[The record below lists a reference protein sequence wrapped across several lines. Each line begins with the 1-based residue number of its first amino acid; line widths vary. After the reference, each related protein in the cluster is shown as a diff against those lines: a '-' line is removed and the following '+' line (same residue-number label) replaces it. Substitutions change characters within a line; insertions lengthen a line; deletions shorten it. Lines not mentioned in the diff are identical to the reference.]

1 MSLLYLTIMDLQSL
15 YQLFLSGGGISTDSR
30 NVKKG
35 DIFFALKGENFDG
48 NQYALQSLQNGA
60 VLAVADDQR
69 LPDHPALFKVLDVLD
84 TLQRLANLHR
94 KQFSIPI
101 IAITGSNGKTTTKEL
116 IAAVLNIH
124 YPTHFTKGNLNN
136 HIGVPLT
143 LLAMPLNTEIAVIE
157 MGANHQGEIND
168 LCHIAEPT
176 HGLITNIGKAHLEGF
191 GGVEGVKMGKSELFK
206 YLKDGCIFLNQM
218 DETLVS
224 LSLDNK
230 KKIIYT
236 LSAQPDPNNA
246 LYEIENLPTQEFLR
260 VAFLSEN
267 GDYIS
272 AQTHLTGNYNLGN
285 IMSAIAVGKYFKV
298 PGDKIKMALENY
310 VPSQNRSQY
319 ISYKGG
325 KIILDAYNA
334 NPSSMEAA
342 LYNLFSIP
350 HLNKIAI
357 LGDMFELGDEASVE
371 HKRIA
376 DFADNPSLS
385 QVILI
390 GKNFEQVA
398 LEKKWVHFY
407 TAAEAKNYFDSLPFS
422 TSLLLIKGSRGMKL
436 ETLVEI

>member
-1 MSLLYLTIMDLQSL
+1 MDLQSL
-15 YQLFLSGGGISTDSR
+15 YQLFLSGCGISTDSR

-60 VLAVADDQR
+60 VLAVADDLH

-191 GGVEGVKMGKSELFK
+191 GGVDGVKMGKSELFK
-206 YLKDGCIFLNQM
+206 YLKDGCIFLNQL

>member
-1 MSLLYLTIMDLQSL
+1 
-15 YQLFLSGGGISTDSR
+15 
-30 NVKKG
+30 
-35 DIFFALKGENFDG
+35 
-48 NQYALQSLQNGA
+48 
-60 VLAVADDQR
+60 
-69 LPDHPALFKVLDVLD
+69 
-84 TLQRLANLHR
+84 
-94 KQFSIPI
+94 
-101 IAITGSNGKTTTKEL
+101 
-116 IAAVLNIH
+116 
-124 YPTHFTKGNLNN
+124 
-136 HIGVPLT
+136 
-143 LLAMPLNTEIAVIE
+143 
-157 MGANHQGEIND
+157 
-168 LCHIAEPT
+168 
-176 HGLITNIGKAHLEGF
+176 
-191 GGVEGVKMGKSELFK
+191 
-206 YLKDGCIFLNQM
+206 M

-334 NPSSMEAA
+334 NPSSMEAS

-350 HLNKIAI
+350 HLHKIAI

>member
-1 MSLLYLTIMDLQSL
+1 MSLLYFTIMDLQSL
-15 YQLFLSGGGISTDSR
+15 YKLFLSGCGIATDSR

-35 DIFFALKGENFDG
+35 DIFFALKGDNFDG
-48 NQYALQSLQNGA
+48 NQYASQSLKNGA
-60 VLAVADDQR
+60 VLAVVDNQG
-69 LPDHPALFKVLDVLD
+69 LPDNPAFFKVAEVLE
-84 TLQRLANLHR
+84 TLQQLANLHR

-116 IAAVLNIH
+116 IAAVLNAH

-136 HIGVPLT
+136 HIGVPIT

-157 MGANHQGEIND
+157 MGANHQGEINN
-168 LCHIAEPT
+168 LCQIAEPT

-191 GGVEGVKMGKSELFK
+191 GGVEGVKIGKSELFK
-206 YLKDGCIFLNQM
+206 YLKDACIFLNQM

-224 LSLDNK
+224 LSVDNK
-230 KKIIYT
+230 KKIIFT
-236 LSAQPDPNNA
+236 LSDQPDPNNA

-319 ISYKGG
+319 ISYRGG

-342 LYNLFSIP
+342 LNNLFSIP

-357 LGDMFELGDEASVE
+357 LGDMFELGEEAPYE
-371 HKRIA
+371 HKKIA

-398 LEKKWVHFY
+398 LEKKWVHFN
-407 TAAEAKNYFDSLPFS
+407 TATEAKNYFRCL
-422 TSLLLIKGSRGMKL
+422 
-436 ETLVEI
+436 

>member
-1 MSLLYLTIMDLQSL
+1 MDLQSL

-35 DIFFALKGENFDG
+35 DIFFALKGDHFDG
-48 NQYALQSLQNGA
+48 NQYALQSVQNGA
-60 VLAVADDQR
+60 VLAVVDDQG
-69 LPDHPALFKVLDVLD
+69 LPDHPSLYKVLDSLD

-101 IAITGSNGKTTTKEL
+101 FAITGSNGKTTTKEL
-116 IAAVLNIH
+116 VAAVLNIH
-124 YPTHFTKGNLNN
+124 YPTHYTKGNLNN

-191 GGVEGVKMGKSELFK
+191 GGVEGVKIGKSELFK

-218 DETLVS
+218 DETLIS

-236 LSAQPDPNNA
+236 LSEQPDPNNA
-246 LYEIENLPTQEFLR
+246 LYEIENLPTQEFLK

-267 GDYIS
+267 GDNIT

-298 PGDKIKMALENY
+298 PGAKIKMALENY

-319 ISYKGG
+319 ISYMGG

-342 LYNLFSIP
+342 LNNLFSIP

-357 LGDMFELGDEASVE
+357 LGDMFELGDEAPFE
-371 HKRIA
+371 HKKIA
-376 DFADNPSLS
+376 DFADNSLLS

-398 LEKKWVHFY
+398 LEKKWVHFE
-407 TAAEAKNYFDSLPFS
+407 TVTEAKKYFDSLPFP
-422 TSLLLIKGSRGMKL
+422 TALLLIKGSRGMKL
-436 ETLVEI
+436 ESLVEI

>member
-1 MSLLYLTIMDLQSL
+1 MDLQSL
-15 YQLFLSGGGISTDSR
+15 YQLFLSGCGISTDSR

-60 VLAVADDQR
+60 VLAVADDLH

-206 YLKDGCIFLNQM
+206 YLKDGCIFLNQL

-350 HLNKIAI
+350 HLHKIAI

>member
-1 MSLLYLTIMDLQSL
+1 MDLQSL
-15 YQLFLSGGGISTDSR
+15 YQLFLSGCGISTDSR

-60 VLAVADDQR
+60 VLAVADDLH

-206 YLKDGCIFLNQM
+206 YLKDGCIFLNQL

-334 NPSSMEAA
+334 NPSSMEAS

-350 HLNKIAI
+350 HLHKIAI

>member
-1 MSLLYLTIMDLQSL
+1 MDLQSL

-35 DIFFALKGENFDG
+35 DIFFALKGDHFDG
-48 NQYALQSLQNGA
+48 NQYALQSVQNGA
-60 VLAVADDQR
+60 VLAVVDDQG
-69 LPDHPALFKVLDVLD
+69 LPDHPSLYKVLDSLD

-101 IAITGSNGKTTTKEL
+101 FAITGSNGKTTTKEL
-116 IAAVLNIH
+116 VAAVLNIH
-124 YPTHFTKGNLNN
+124 YPTHYTKGNLNN

-168 LCHIAEPT
+168 LCYITEPT

-191 GGVEGVKMGKSELFK
+191 GGVEGVKIGKSELFK

-218 DETLVS
+218 DETLIS

-236 LSAQPDPNNA
+236 LSEQPDPNNA
-246 LYEIENLPTQEFLR
+246 LYEIENLPTQEFLK

-267 GDYIS
+267 GDNIT

-298 PGDKIKMALENY
+298 PGAKIKMALENY

-342 LYNLFSIP
+342 LNNLFSIP

-357 LGDMFELGDEASVE
+357 LGDMFELGDEAPFE
-371 HKRIA
+371 HKKIA
-376 DFADNPSLS
+376 DFADNSLLS

-398 LEKKWVHFY
+398 LEKKWVHFE
-407 TAAEAKNYFDSLPFS
+407 TVTEAKKYFDSLPFP
-422 TSLLLIKGSRGMKL
+422 TALLLIKGSRGMKL
-436 ETLVEI
+436 ESLVEI

>member
-1 MSLLYLTIMDLQSL
+1 MDLQSL

-35 DIFFALKGENFDG
+35 DIFFALKGDHFDG
-48 NQYALQSLQNGA
+48 NQYALQSVQNGA
-60 VLAVADDQR
+60 VLAVVDDQG
-69 LPDHPALFKVLDVLD
+69 LPDHPSLYKVLDSLD

-101 IAITGSNGKTTTKEL
+101 FAITGSNGKTTTKEL
-116 IAAVLNIH
+116 VAAVLNIH
-124 YPTHFTKGNLNN
+124 YPTHYTKGNLNN

-191 GGVEGVKMGKSELFK
+191 GGVEGVKIGKSELFK

-218 DETLVS
+218 DETLIS

-236 LSAQPDPNNA
+236 LSEQPDPNNA
-246 LYEIENLPTQEFLR
+246 LYEIENLPTQEFLK

-267 GDYIS
+267 GDNIT

-298 PGDKIKMALENY
+298 PGAKIKMALENY

-342 LYNLFSIP
+342 LNNLFSIP

-357 LGDMFELGDEASVE
+357 LGDMFELGDEAPFE
-371 HKRIA
+371 HKKIA
-376 DFADNPSLS
+376 DFADNSLLS

-398 LEKKWVHFY
+398 LEKKWVHFE
-407 TAAEAKNYFDSLPFS
+407 TVTEAKKYFDSLPFP
-422 TSLLLIKGSRGMKL
+422 TALLLIKGSRGMKL
-436 ETLVEI
+436 ESLVEI